1 MSLELKIE
9 SLTTAI
15 NALVAALGQR
25 SSVVV
30 TAVADAVIPPAA
42 VPVTPPAPVPVPT
55 PAPVPVPPPAP
66 VMPPPP
72 TFLAPTPVATP
83 ALTVPFSDNKG
94 LVDYVM
100 TRYKALGPEKGG
112 KIHGVL
118 LSMGCNAINEVK
130 PEQYGQF
137 YAAVEAIQ

>member
-25 SSVVV
+25 HPVVV
-30 TAVADAVIPPAA
+30 SAVADAVIPAA
-42 VPVTPPAPVPVPT
+42 APVTPPAPVPVPV
-55 PAPVPVPPPAP
+55 PAPAP

-72 TFLAPTPVATP
+72 TFMAPPPV
-83 ALTVPFSDNKG
+83 TVAINTLPFSDGKG

-100 TRYKALGPEKGG
+100 ARYKALGPEKGG

>member
-15 NALVAALGQR
+15 NALVEALGQR
-25 SSVVV
+25 HPVVV
-30 TAVADAVIPPAA
+30 SAVADAVIPVAT
-42 VPVTPPAPVPVPT
+42 PVAPVPVPT
-55 PAPVPVPPPAP
+55 PAPVPVPAPAP

-72 TFLAPTPVATP
+72 TFMVPPPVTVAFN
-83 ALTVPFSDNKG
+83 TVPFSDGKG

-100 TRYKALGPEKGG
+100 ARYKALGPEKGG

>member
-25 SSVVV
+25 AAQPV
-30 TAVADAVIPPAA
+30 TVAAPAS
-42 VPVTPPAPVPVPT
+42 VPVAPPAPVPVPT

-72 TFLAPTPVATP
+72 TFLAPTPVATS
-83 ALTVPFSDNKG
+83 AHAVPFSDNKG
-94 LVDYVM
+94 MVDYVM
-100 TRYKALGPEKGG
+100 ARYKALGPEKGG

-137 YAAVEAIQ
+137 YAAVEGIV

>member
-1 MSLELKIE
+1 MAPPSV
-9 SLTTAI
+9 TVAI
-15 NALVAALGQR
+15 HA
-25 SSVVV
+25 
-30 TAVADAVIPPAA
+30 
-42 VPVTPPAPVPVPT
+42 
-55 PAPVPVPPPAP
+55 
-66 VMPPPP
+66 
-72 TFLAPTPVATP
+72 
-83 ALTVPFSDNKG
+83 VPFSDNKG

-100 TRYKALGPEKGG
+100 ARYKALGPEKGG

>member
-15 NALVAALGQR
+15 NALVEALGQR
-25 SSVVV
+25 AAQPV
-30 TAVADAVIPPAA
+30 TVIPPAA
-42 VPVTPPAPVPVPT
+42 VPVAPPAPVPAPT
-55 PAPVPVPPPAP
+55 PAPVSPPAP

-72 TFLAPTPVATP
+72 TFMAPPSVTVAIH
-83 ALTVPFSDNKG
+83 AVPFSDNKG

-100 TRYKALGPEKGG
+100 ARYKALGPEKGG

>member
-15 NALVAALGQR
+15 NALVEALGQR
-25 SSVVV
+25 HSVVV
-30 TAVADAVIPPAA
+30 SAVADAVIPAA
-42 VPVTPPAPVPVPT
+42 APVVPPAPVPVPT
-55 PAPVPVPPPAP
+55 PAPVPVPAPAP

-72 TFLAPTPVATP
+72 TFMAPPPVTVAIN
-83 ALTVPFSDNKG
+83 TVPFSDGKG

-100 TRYKALGPEKGG
+100 ARYKALGPEKGG

>member
-15 NALVAALGQR
+15 NALVEALGQR
-25 SSVVV
+25 TAQSV
-30 TAVADAVIPPAA
+30 AVAAPAP
-42 VPVTPPAPVPVPT
+42 VPTPVAPPAPVPVPT
-55 PAPVPVPPPAP
+55 PAPVPVPAPAP

-72 TFLAPTPVATP
+72 TFMAPPPVTVAIN
-83 ALTVPFSDNKG
+83 AVPFSDSKG

-100 TRYKALGPEKGG
+100 ARYKALGPEKGG

>member
-25 SSVVV
+25 
-30 TAVADAVIPPAA
+30 AAHPVAA
-42 VPVTPPAPVPVPT
+42 PAPVPVPA

-83 ALTVPFSDNKG
+83 APTVPFSDNKG

-100 TRYKALGPEKGG
+100 ARYKSLGPEKGG

-118 LSMGCNAINEVK
+118 LSMGCNAINDVK

>member
-15 NALVAALGQR
+15 NALTAALGRRATQPAPAP
-25 SSVVV
+25 VP
-30 TAVADAVIPPAA
+30 TPTPVAA
-42 VPVTPPAPVPVPT
+42 PVTPPAMP
-55 PAPVPVPPPAP
+55 PAPVAVPMPAPPTFLSPPPAP
-66 VMPPPP
+66 TV
-72 TFLAPTPVATP
+72 
-83 ALTVPFSDNKG
+83 TVPFVDSKG

-100 TRYKALGPEKGG
+100 ARYRALGPEKGG

-118 LSMGCNAINEVK
+118 LSMGCNAINDVK

-137 YAAVEAIQ
+137 YTAVEAIQ

>member
-15 NALVAALGQR
+15 NALVEALGQR
-25 SSVVV
+25 
-30 TAVADAVIPPAA
+30 AA
-42 VPVTPPAPVPVPT
+42 QPVTVAAPAPVPAPVPAPPAPVPVPT

-72 TFLAPTPVATP
+72 TFLAPTPVTTP
-83 ALTVPFSDNKG
+83 APSVPFSDNKG

-100 TRYKALGPEKGG
+100 ARYKALGPEKGG
-112 KIHGVL
+112 KIHEVL

>member
-25 SSVVV
+25 
-30 TAVADAVIPPAA
+30 AAQPVAMAAPAP
-42 VPVTPPAPVPVPT
+42 VPVAPPAPVPVPT

-72 TFLAPTPVATP
+72 TFLAPTPVTTP
-83 ALTVPFSDNKG
+83 APSVPFSDNKG

-100 TRYKALGPEKGG
+100 ARDKALGPEKGG